1 MSLHILLHTAFPKE
15 AEVCVAF
22 YLALPRELQ
31 NSFSTVLRVV
41 SCLDAFQTP
50 VDNTV
55 LFQGQHLHCLRH
67 LRRGDTSRLRNIKL
81 VVTHRPGGK

>member
-1 MSLHILLHTAFPKE
+1 MLLSTWHCQGNCKTPS
-15 AEVCVAF
+15 
-22 YLALPRELQ
+22 ALV
-31 NSFSTVLRVV
+31 SVV

-67 LRRGDTSRLRNIKL
+67 LRGGSMSRLKNIKL